1 MPVWSMVV
9 WAKVRTLVGRGFVG
23 LTLVLTGTIV
33 LFLHLFGVF
42 LVFHLVFHLC
52 FHLGSHFVFSFSF
65 LPHSHW
71 VQPTHVPPN
80 RHVFAQ
86 NWAVHDGQETTADQ
100 PIDVGKEI
108 GQRRGGDADG
118 IAVAVV
124 VCVDDSQIA
133 RTNVATSGN

>member
-9 WAKVRTLVGRGFVG
+9 WAKVRTLVGHAFVG
-23 LTLVLTGTIV
+23 LTLVLTGTIA
-33 LFLHLFGVF
+33 LFLYLFGVF
-42 LVFHLVFHLC
+42 LVFHLVFPSLLPSWFPLC
-52 FHLGSHFVFSFSF
+52 FSF